1 MALKAS
7 VYLAIAFRWFLTAA
21 GSGTAGNN
29 SCSPSSFEFPEIFGI
44 TPINIS
50 AIPTFNYTGRS
61 LPPGSSDLKSYT
73 INFCNVTAT
82 YTHSGWNDKINVNAW
97 LPLTSSWNGRL
108 QALGGGGY
116 SASFGPL
123 YMIQAV
129 ANGYVA
135 LDTDAG
141 HTKGEDQALSPKEWA
156 LTSRGN
162 VNLYLVENWGYRS
175 LHEMAVIGKTIT
187 KNYYKTAP
195 EYSYFTGC
203 SGGGRQALMIAER
216 YAEDFD
222 GMLAV
227 APAINIEN
235 FIPAGFW
242 ATQVMND
249 LGVYPPPCELDAFS
263 QAAIDACDVL
273 DGLKDGII
281 SLPDRCHFDPH
292 TVVGQNFDCNGT
304 TRQYTEA
311 GATIVQ
317 AAWTGPRSADGKI
330 GWFGL
335 NKDACLT
342 STYITTQCA
351 SNGTCS
357 AQPNLLSGW
366 IQYLL
371 AKDPDWDATNLTK
384 AGFLEFLERSERDY
398 SAAMS
403 AADPDLSKFRAAG
416 GKMITWHGLAD
427 EAIPPNG
434 TIAYYQQVLERDP
447 YADEFFRFFEAPG
460 VGHCTGGVGAA
471 PEGAFS
477 QLVTWVE
484 DGVAPDRLTA
494 VDSAGR
500 KTSLCPF
507 PLRQSYLGVNNT
519 DAAASGCSLLA
530 DGGTPAN
537 QLLFY

>member
-1 MALKAS
+1 M
-7 VYLAIAFRWFLTAA
+7 
-21 GSGTAGNN
+21 
-29 SCSPSSFEFPEIFGI
+29 
-44 TPINIS
+44 
-50 AIPTFNYTGRS
+50 
-61 LPPGSSDLKSYT
+61 KSYT

-82 YTHSGWNDKINVNAW
+82 YTHSGWNDTINVNAW

-141 HTKGEDQALSPKEWA
+141 HAKGQVQALSPKEWA
-156 LTSRGN
+156 LTSPGN
-162 VNLYLVENWGYRS
+162 VNLYLVENWGHRS

-203 SGGGRQALMIAER
+203 SGGGRQALVIAER

-222 GMLAV
+222 GLLAV
-227 APAINIEN
+227 APAIDMEN

-249 LGVYPPPCELDAFS
+249 LGVYPSPCELDAFS
-263 QAAIDACDVL
+263 QAAIDACDAL

-317 AAWTGPRSADGKI
+317 AAWTGPRSTDGKV

-335 NKDACLT
+335 NKDASLT

-357 AQPNLLSGW
+357 AQPGSLLSGW

-371 AKDPDWDATNLTK
+371 AKDPNWDATNMTK
-384 AGFLEFLERSERDY
+384 AGLLEFLQQSERDY
-398 SAAMS
+398 STAMS
-403 AADPDLSKFRAAG
+403 ATGPDLSKFRAAG

-447 YADEFFRFFEAPG
+447 HADEFFRFFEAPG
-460 VGHCTGGVGAA
+460 VGHCYGGVGAA

-477 QLVTWVE
+477 RLVSWVE
-484 DGVAPDRLTA
+484 DGVAPDRLAA

-519 DAAASGCSLLA
+519 DGAASGCSLLA

-537 QLLFY
+537 QLPFYRSWRSLGS